1 MSPALEVAAVFPT
14 VTSFCARVLGWPTL
28 PASDPDCRLLLRPL
42 DEQGAGGTAQA
53 ESDRAPCQATLLS
66 ASKSALDLLTDRAFE
81 PGARVELEFPAP
93 ANFGPRVLAC
103 VVRSLSRDD
112 GKWAVECYLPLP
124 LGPSELSWLGV
135 RRGVPSKTDR
145 RRFPRWPY
153 QKTAFFRRVGEEGA
167 KHYPAKVDD
176 VSFGGARLLVA
187 APAPEVG
194 ASLEL
199 LLQRTPSPP
208 LCMLAV
214 VCHARVQP
222 DGNWAL
228 GCSFVRELSWNEL
241 ASVVSPKAAELGVTC
256 GRT

>member
-1 MSPALEVAAVFPT
+1 VFAT
-14 VTSFCARVLGWPTL
+14 VTSLCARVLGWPNL
-28 PASDPDCRLLLRPL
+28 PASDPDCQLLLWPL
-42 DEQGAGGTAQA
+42 DEQGANGTSSAAPQ
-53 ESDRAPCQATLLS
+53 RASCQAILLRV
-66 ASKSALDLLTDRAFE
+66 SKSALDLLTDRALE

-103 VVRSLSRDD
+103 VVRSLHRED
-112 GKWAVECYLPLP
+112 GKWAVECFLPLP
-124 LGPSELSWLGV
+124 LGPSELSWLGT
-135 RRGVPSKTDR
+135 RGGVPSKTDR
-145 RRFPRWPY
+145 RRSPRWPY
-153 QKTAFFRRVGEEGA
+153 QKTAFFRRTGDEGG
-167 KHYPAKVDD
+167 KHYPAKVED
-176 VSFGGARLLVA
+176 VSFGGAKLIVA

-241 ASVVSPKAAELGVTC
+241 ASVVSPRSADLGVTY
-256 GRT
+256 GRA